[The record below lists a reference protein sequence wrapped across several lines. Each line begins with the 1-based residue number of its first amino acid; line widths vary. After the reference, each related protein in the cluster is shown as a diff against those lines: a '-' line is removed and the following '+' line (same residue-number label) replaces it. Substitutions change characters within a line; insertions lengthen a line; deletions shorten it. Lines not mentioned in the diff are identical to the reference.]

1 MAAAAVGGI
10 VVMASCSGG
19 LDRGGDRVGLGPGE
33 VEPVPTPSTASTA
46 PSDPAGSGPTT
57 SWPGGAAGAAAPPGA
72 SASTA
77 DTASLLGLVDE
88 VLRRYDLALTRLAA
102 VPAEAVL
109 AVAAAQAPADWAAAV
124 QPDSALSA
132 EMLDHVASSAGTSH
146 VLPGPDGLSYRH
158 LATGVEQPDPHTLT
172 FRWCGVSEGVR
183 RLDAD
188 GSVLDDAIGLAH
200 GVGELRD
207 DGDGAGWRLAAL
219 DQMDLV
225 VLSPGSADPCPGEQ
239 RATLEGGG

>member
-1 MAAAAVGGI
+1 
-10 VVMASCSGG
+10 VV
-19 LDRGGDRVGLGPGE
+19 DD
-33 VEPVPTPSTASTA
+33 
-46 PSDPAGSGPTT
+46 
-57 SWPGGAAGAAAPPGA
+57 
-72 SASTA
+72 
-77 DTASLLGLVDE
+77 
-88 VLRRYDLALTRLAA
+88 VLRRYDLALTHLAA
-102 VPAEAVL
+102 EPAEALL
-109 AVAAAQAPADWAAAV
+109 AVTSAQAPAEWVASV
-124 QPDSALSA
+124 QPDSALFS

-146 VLPGPDGLSYRH
+146 VVPGPDGLSYRH
-158 LATGVEQPDPHTLT
+158 LATGVEQPDPHTLS

-225 VLSPGSADPCPGEQ
+225 VLAPGSPDPCPGEQ
-239 RATLEGGG
+239 RAAREGDG